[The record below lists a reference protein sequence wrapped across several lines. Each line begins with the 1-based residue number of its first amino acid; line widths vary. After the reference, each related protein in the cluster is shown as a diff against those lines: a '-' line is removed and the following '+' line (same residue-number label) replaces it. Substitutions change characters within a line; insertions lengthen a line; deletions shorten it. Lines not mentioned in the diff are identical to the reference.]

1 MEISTQPRTFKPDKI
16 MTMDNGNKVKKTR
29 YRVPTV
35 CTVCRRRKMK
45 CDKAKPHCTSCVK
58 NNTTNLCVYE
68 EQPWAT
74 NTEQQKLKD
83 QIFQLQQQNNELKKL
98 LSFNAKN
105 NHSLSASSDP
115 SSGDNSPF
123 SANFNFI
130 LPDQPINDPVMEL
143 TEDFDLLLLKENKMA
158 HYGSTSYMTVV
169 SKDPIL
175 RDIMNK
181 YLDQQKLGI
190 NFDKFFLYDQ
200 RKQLISNETC
210 HIVGQLDHDDTSVF
224 ESDLKKN
231 HVELIE
237 GINKILPPVNI
248 IKALIDH
255 FFNETYVFIPFIDES
270 SFRKNVEGIITTT
283 ASGQA
288 KLRIDNYALLVSV
301 AVLLCVLRFSF
312 ISLPVQKPEQVTN
325 ESLKRILKSGVQI
338 GPNYIE
344 YAKACMGNAS
354 VLRKPTLKHIA
365 ALLILRLYRF
375 YAPEDGDESTDSTIF
390 LALIVQMAKMHGLHR
405 DPSRFSM
412 VTSHATISIWRK
424 IWSQLMYL
432 DAVQALQFGCPLLI
446 DDEYDTLV
454 AAPGHTDSP
463 LEKNCIES
471 LKKQHEVT
479 LVIRDLVKSCSKI
492 KVHPKRSEIEMKI
505 KNVEFLIM
513 KYRSMEELSNFEDT
527 NDSFIAKAS
536 KGRDLIYKIVLYNV
550 HYICYYLLLL
560 TCESNEIN
568 LMQRFANAA
577 SESALILF
585 RLSHE
590 YARDPSRFNKTLNFE
605 SFLSATIFD
614 CCKRIMQVI
623 SSLCVRD
630 ISNMFNFAIT
640 LQNFTMEDSK
650 GLKEWLAPP
659 SSKITPG
666 EVLLFRIEEFT
677 QFCAR
682 LSNKYYV
689 CWRLTF
695 LQKMYNDYLDYNFP
709 EILKKLHQKYGEI
722 ELAETDVNMGF
733 PDIDPITNQYWNQLV
748 DSANQS
754 QFDYLAPDLNKFDN
768 INDPFLSDA
777 YFMSGEANF
786 QDFNSLFSGPG
797 SGSSG
802 AAASSSG
809 ATDEVSPQSDSS
821 GHTEKT
827 KNSDPNIF
835 LYGNDNLLNDDN
847 IMSLKDPLAP
857 ALNDHDLAMQVAR
870 SMFGGSGS
878 TSYGNNGGL

>member
-1 MEISTQPRTFKPDKI
+1 MDIDAKAKAFKPHKI

-105 NHSLSASSDP
+105 SHNYSLGSDSS
-115 SSGDNSPF
+115 STSESPF
-123 SANFNFI
+123 SSNFNFI
-130 LPDQPINDPVMEL
+130 LPDQPVNDPVMEL

-158 HYGSTSYMTVV
+158 HYGSTSYMAVV

-175 RDIMNK
+175 RDIMSK

-190 NFDKFFLYDQ
+190 NFDKYFLYDQ
-200 RKQLISNETC
+200 RKQLIYNETC
-210 HIVGQLDHDDTSVF
+210 HIVGRADFDDTSVF

-231 HVELIE
+231 HLDLIE
-237 GINKILPPVNI
+237 SINKILPPVNI

-255 FFNETYVFIPFIDES
+255 FFNETYVFIPFIDEA

-288 KLRIDNYALLVSV
+288 KLKINNYSLLVSV

-338 GPNYIE
+338 SPTFVE

-354 VLRKPTLKHIA
+354 ILRKPTLKHIA

-412 VTSHATISIWRK
+412 VTSHATINIWRK
-424 IWSQLMYL
+424 IWSQLMFM

-454 AAPGHTDSP
+454 ASPGHTDTP
-463 LEKNCIES
+463 LEKSCIES

-479 LVIRDLVKSCSKI
+479 LVLRDLVKSCSKI
-492 KVHPKRSEIEMKI
+492 RVHPKRSEIEMKI
-505 KNVEFLIM
+505 KNAEFLLM
-513 KYRSMEELSNFEDT
+513 KYRSMEELTNFDDLNE
-527 NDSFIAKAS
+527 SFIAKSS
-536 KGRDLIYKIVLYNV
+536 KVRDLLHKVVLYGV

-585 RLSHE
+585 RLSHG
-590 YARDPSRFNKTLNFE
+590 YAKDPSRFNRTLNFE

-614 CCKRIMQVI
+614 SSKRVMQVI
-623 SSLCVRD
+623 TSLCVRD
-630 ISNMFNFAIT
+630 VSNMFNFAIT

-650 GLKEWLAPP
+650 GLKDWLTPP
-659 SSKITPG
+659 STDLTAG
-666 EVLLFRIEEFT
+666 EVLLIRTEEFT

-682 LSNKYYV
+682 LANKYYV

-695 LQKMYNDYLDYNFP
+695 IQKMFNDYLDYNFP
-709 EILKKLHQKYGEI
+709 QRLDELHKKYTQ
-722 ELAETDVNMGF
+722 AENVENGMGTPMGF
-733 PDIDPITNQYWNQLV
+733 GEVDPSTEKYWNQFV

-754 QFDYLAPDLNKFDN
+754 QFDYLAPDVNKFDG

-777 YFMSGEANF
+777 YFMSGQANF
-786 QDFNSLFSGPG
+786 QDFDSLFSAPA

-802 AAASSSG
+802 ATSSNSG
-809 ATDEVSPQSDSS
+809 PTDEVSPQSDSS
-821 GHTEKT
+821 GHTDKS

-835 LYGNDNLLNDDN
+835 LYGNDLINEN
-847 IMSLKDPLAP
+847 MSVKDPLAP
-857 ALNDHDLAMQVAR
+857 AMNDHDLAMQVAR

-878 TSYGNNGGL
+878 SYGNNGGF